1 MTPRLFR
8 FPAKTPRPAERL
20 YLTLVEQARRPEFY
34 AGLGVPDTLDGR
46 FDMIALHT
54 ILLIARL
61 KAVGRDG
68 GRLAQGVFDIMFDD
82 MDRNLREIGVGDLS
96 VGRRVK
102 AMARGFYGRAAAYE
116 AALAGGGG
124 AGALEAALARNVYGT
139 LDGQPDPAALT
150 ALAEY
155 MRRQTAALDRQPAA
169 DLLDGRIDFEPPT
182 VPAAGGEGA

>member
-1 MTPRLFR
+1 MPRLFR
-8 FPAKTPRPAERL
+8 FRARTPRPAERL
-20 YLTLVEQARRPEFY
+20 YLALVEQARRPEFY
-34 AGLGVPDTLDGR
+34 SGLGVPDTLDGR
-46 FDMIALHT
+46 FDMIALHA

-61 KAVGRDG
+61 KSVGRQG

-102 AMARGFYGRAAAYE
+102 AMAKGFYGRGAAYE
-116 AALAGGGG
+116 AALAGGG
-124 AGALEAALARNVYGT
+124 GALEAALARNVYGT
-139 LDGQPDPAALT
+139 LDSQPDPAALT

-169 DLLDGRIDFEPPT
+169 DLLDGRIEFGPPA
-182 VPAAGGEGA
+182 VPVAGGEGA